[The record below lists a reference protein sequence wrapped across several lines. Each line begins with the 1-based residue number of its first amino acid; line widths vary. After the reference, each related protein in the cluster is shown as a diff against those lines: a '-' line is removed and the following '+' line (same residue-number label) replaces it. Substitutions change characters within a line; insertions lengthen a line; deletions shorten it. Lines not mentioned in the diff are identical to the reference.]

1 MRIFVI
7 GQCTLHWGRMEFGN
21 IGNYYIIEPFFRELH
36 RVFPSAS
43 IRTTLQMSDDFCK
56 RENIECVPMELYYDW
71 DEKTLDVAYKELAI
85 ASVFQTSKTLIDS
98 TPFIQEILQ
107 SDLVVD
113 FSGDIWGE
121 NADLVGPNRFLV
133 GLIKDRVA
141 QLLGKPVA
149 MLAGSPGPFSDDH
162 ILPFAQEVF
171 SHFDLVT
178 NREPVSKNVLCRYGF
193 DISNVHDLACPAF
206 IFEPAQQEEVIAYL
220 ENTPLKVKKKP
231 VIGFVLCGWNMQ
243 EGPFNR
249 VDWRAD
255 EFNHYVEVI
264 RYMIQK
270 YDVKVCLMSHSNGF
284 DLPPY
289 FNLKKGRDYPIM
301 KQLYDLLRH
310 TEVATN
316 VFLLNGV
323 YSPAVTKGIISNY
336 DMLISGRVHAAV
348 AGLSQS
354 VPTVIIDYGHEP
366 KAHKLRGFAEVAEV
380 AAYVADPADLQYLKE
395 KVDACWNNRMLI
407 NSTLQN
413 RNKIIREMVH
423 HNFDLL
429 KEMYERKRF

>member
-1 MRIFVI
+1 MI

-121 NADLVGPNRFLV
+121 NADLVGPNRFFV

-270 YDVKVCLMSHSNGF
+270 YDVEVCLMSHSNGV
-284 DLPPY
+284 DLSPY
-289 FNLKKGRDYPIM
+289 FNLKKD
-301 KQLYDLLRH
+301 
-310 TEVATN
+310 
-316 VFLLNGV
+316 
-323 YSPAVTKGIISNY
+323 
-336 DMLISGRVHAAV
+336 
-348 AGLSQS
+348 
-354 VPTVIIDYGHEP
+354 VIIQ
-366 KAHKLRGFAEVAEV
+366 L
-380 AAYVADPADLQYLKE
+380 
-395 KVDACWNNRMLI
+395 
-407 NSTLQN
+407 
-413 RNKIIREMVH
+413 
-423 HNFDLL
+423 
-429 KEMYERKRF
+429 